1 MITLLPII
9 SLFWN
14 FNISFWVSS
23 VVLAIHRNRSP
34 TIIPFYPS
42 RKLNLVSGVCY
53 TVTIWLGILSAF
65 LIQWGIMGINAFRH
79 LPLNFYI
86 ETLKQVFFFL
96 RNLCPMYPWGKGSFV
111 SFLTNNQSLYLL
123 IWIGKIVFPLMVGK

>member
-1 MITLLPII
+1 MMITLLPII

-86 ETLKQVFFFL
+86 ETLKQVFFF
-96 RNLCPMYPWGKGSFV
+96 WGIFV
-111 SFLTNNQSLYLL
+111 QCILGGRDHLSPFWPIIKVYICWFGLEKLFSL
-123 IWIGKIVFPLMVGK
+123 